1 VKILSLRLKNLNSLK
16 GEWRIDFTQPP
27 FTDNCLFA
35 ITGPTGAGKSTLLDA
50 ICLALYHQTP
60 RLKTISASDND
71 IMTRHTAD
79 CLAEVEFEVKGAV
92 YRAFWSQRRARDKA
106 DGALQSPKVELAAVD
121 TLGNG
126 TIISTQS
133 NDKLKRIADITGLD
147 FPRFTKSM
155 LLAQGGFAAF
165 LNASANERAELLE
178 ELTGSE
184 IYGDISRRVFEQ
196 ARDAKGQLDQLKA
209 RADGMELLTAEQR
222 AAMQLDVGRLNTQL
236 TEVQH
241 QHQNTQTQRQWR
253 LDLVQSEQEAK
264 AAEGKLAEANTALET
279 AAPELRRL
287 AASEPAEALKPLHL
301 NWQQA
306 DAATRQS
313 DGELKALHA
322 QRETLQDEHHQQ
334 HHIALTLSA
343 RIAEQA
349 QRQLQQIQ
357 GERRQIDD
365 FCAAQPQR
373 AQLGERLGV
382 WRQQFEQRD
391 KLQQDIASQ
400 QKTAQ
405 QLDKQQQESAQTL
418 VKQTAAVN
426 AEKLAK
432 TQADSALQ
440 TAQTEQNERLAGQT
454 LAELRQHWQSEQA
467 GLNRWQQIENL
478 ARQRRELG
486 TLQTA
491 QGTQLQQGQIRIE
504 AQDKAL
510 IALRGQHKELNA
522 QVADKQKLL
531 EQERRIQSLEA
542 HRQQLQAGDA
552 CPLCGSAEHPAIAAY
567 QALDVSATEAAL
579 KEKQAA
585 LETLVTNGQKAAAE
599 LAASRAKQTEW
610 QTQQEKT
617 TREIARCQTEW
628 AELIG
633 QIRPPSPLGAD
644 DWQNAEAL
652 QAGRA
657 AAEQALAQ
665 LAQRL
670 QAAEQGELALT
681 NARKT
686 ANDCAQTLQASSTQL
701 ALLQQTIQ
709 TAQTRQAELKQ
720 LGLTRQQELAELEC
734 RLGTTL
740 AESGFELPAEP
751 APWLQERDGEWQHWQ
766 KTQRRRQELTE
777 ALTRQQGL
785 CEMAQTQAAT
795 WEERWQLLQ
804 PQKQVLPLGSTSK
817 NDQNLLDAA
826 TNSVIPAQ
834 AGIQNSDADLI
845 PAEMGTTASGELNLS
860 NALARCNEEVA
871 RLSQALAALQGRQT
885 QLASNL
891 AQQQK
896 TLADAVTV
904 WQSALAASPFP
915 DLAAFIAALL
925 PLEERQRLVQ
935 LKETRQL
942 AKQQAE
948 AVSKAARE
956 KLLRLRNCPPGLP
969 HPHPSPP
976 LAPRDTVP
984 AGHKGE
990 GGRTAGVRVE
1000 GFPLPFQGGGREGDG
1015 FPSLPELEQ
1024 QLATLETQRRTLSEQ
1039 LGAQRA
1045 LLARDEQARQ
1055 SQQALFKEIAEQT
1068 TESDIWQ
1075 RLDSLIGSAKGDK
1088 FRKFAQGLTL
1098 DHLLHL
1104 ANGHLARLHGRY
1116 LLRRKST
1123 GELELDIVD
1132 SWQGDAARDTRTLSG
1147 GESFLVSLALAL
1159 ALSDLVSHKTS
1170 IDSLFLD
1177 EGFGTLDADTLDIAL
1192 NALDTLN
1199 ASGKMIGVI
1208 SHVEGMKER
1217 IPAQIRVEKGG
1228 GVGYSRIVV

>member
-1 VKILSLRLKNLNSLK
+1 MKILSLRLKNLNSLK

-27 FTDNCLFA
+27 FADNCLFA

-60 RLKTISASDND
+60 RLKTISAADND

-222 AAMQLDVGRLNTQL
+222 AAMQLDVGRLDTQL
-236 TEVQH
+236 TEVQR

-253 LDLVQSEQEAK
+253 LDLAQSEQEAK
-264 AAEGKLAEANTALET
+264 AAEGKLTEANTALET

-306 DAATRQS
+306 DAATRQI
-313 DGELKALHA
+313 DGELKALHI
-322 QRETLQDEHHQQ
+322 QREALQDEHHQQ

-357 GERRQIDD
+357 GERREIDD
-365 FCAAQPQR
+365 FCTAQPQR

-391 KLQQDIASQ
+391 KLQQDIVSQ

-405 QLDKQQQESAQTL
+405 QLEKQQQESAQAL
-418 VKQTAAVN
+418 VKHTAAVN
-426 AEKLAK
+426 AENQAK
-432 TQADSALQ
+432 IKADSALQ
-440 TAQTEQNERLAGQT
+440 TAQTEQSQRLGGQT

-478 ARQRRELG
+478 ARQRRELA

-491 QGTQLQQGQIRIE
+491 QTTQLQQGQIRIE

-531 EQERRIQSLEA
+531 EQERRIQSLEI

-585 LETLVTNGQKAAAE
+585 LETLVSNGQKAAAE

-610 QTQQEKT
+610 RTQQEKT
-617 TREIARCQTEW
+617 TREIARCQTDW
-628 AELIG
+628 AELIE
-633 QIRPPSPLGAD
+633 QIRPPSPLAAD
-644 DWQNAEAL
+644 DWQNAAAL

-657 AAEQALAQ
+657 AAEQALTQ

-686 ANDCAQTLQASSTQL
+686 ANDCTQALQTSSTQL

-720 LGLTRQQELAELEC
+720 LGLTRQQELAELDS

-740 AESGFELPAEP
+740 AEAGFELPAEP
-751 APWLQERDGEWQHWQ
+751 APWLQERNGEWQHWQ
-766 KTQRRRQELTE
+766 KIQRRRQELTE

-785 CEMAQTQAAT
+785 CEVAQTQAAT

-804 PQKQVLPLGSTSK
+804 PKGTCGAAKQPPWDGRSTGK
-817 NDQNLLDAA
+817 NDENPLALDAA
-826 TNSVIPAQ
+826 ANTVIPAQ
-834 AGIQNSDADLI
+834 AGIQNSDAGLI
-845 PAEMGTTASGELNLS
+845 PVEMGTSVSGEIDLS
-860 NALARCNEEVA
+860 NALARCSEEVA
-871 RLSQALAALQGRQT
+871 RISQALAAQQGRQT

-896 TLADAVTV
+896 TLAEAVSV
-904 WQSALAASPFP
+904 WQTALAASPFA

-925 PLEERQRLVQ
+925 PADERQRLRQ
-935 LKETRQL
+935 LQETRQL
-942 AKQQAE
+942 AKQQAD
-948 AVSKAARE
+948 AVLKSARE
-956 KLLRLRNCPPGLP
+956 KLARLQAASDETPF
-969 HPHPSPP
+969 PP
-976 LAPRDTVP
+976 LAELDDT
-984 AGHKGE
+984 
-990 GGRTAGVRVE
+990 
-1000 GFPLPFQGGGREGDG
+1000 
-1015 FPSLPELEQ
+1015 
-1024 QLATLETQRRTLSEQ
+1024 LAQLETQRRTLSEQ

-1045 LLARDEQARQ
+1045 LLTRDEQARQ

-1228 GVGYSRIVV
+1228 GVGYSRLRI